1 MPKFN
6 GADLFDRL
14 RAALRLEEKNP
25 TVKKLRDVQSA
36 PQRLA
41 AALRRERPERGPAT
55 DRRQA
60 IDLILGDRKSTRLN
74 SSHGYISYAVF
85 CLKKKKYNRDTTI
98 LRHALLIAPKCNI
111 RNHSHRQC
119 LSRKRSP
126 LVVFHSVTQR
136 HAFPL
141 PIPIR
146 VRP

>member
-60 IDLILGDRKSTRLN
+60 IDLILGHLERHGPHLWGHAIRIPRRAGGALRLVARTN
-74 SSHGYISYAVF
+74 NEIGRAS
-85 CLKKKKYNRDTTI
+85 CRE
-98 LRHALLIAPKCNI
+98 
-111 RNHSHRQC
+111 
-119 LSRKRSP
+119 
-126 LVVFHSVTQR
+126 
-136 HAFPL
+136 
-141 PIPIR
+141 R
-146 VRP
+146 V